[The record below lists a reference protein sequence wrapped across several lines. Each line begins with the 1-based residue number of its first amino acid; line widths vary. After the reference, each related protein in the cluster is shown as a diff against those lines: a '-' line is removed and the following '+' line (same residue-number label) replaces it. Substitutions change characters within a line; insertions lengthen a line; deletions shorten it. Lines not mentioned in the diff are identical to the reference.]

1 MNTSTGDR
9 SNYTVYSSTDGGR
22 EWAWVVG
29 VYSGPSGYSDM
40 TFLPDGNLAVG
51 FQRGGAPKF
60 AAGQAGTSLALAI
73 VELPLPAQPDLPV
86 ALRVHLNG
94 ASAAQIDAPTAAER
108 ERILRA

>member
-1 MNTSTGDR
+1 MNASTGDR
-9 SNYTVYSSTDGGR
+9 SNYTVYSSMDGGR

-51 FQRGGAPKF
+51 FQRGGTPKF

-73 VELPLPAQPDLPV
+73 VELPQPQPRPQPLP
-86 ALRVHLNG
+86 
-94 ASAAQIDAPTAAER
+94 
-108 ERILRA
+108 LRAAR